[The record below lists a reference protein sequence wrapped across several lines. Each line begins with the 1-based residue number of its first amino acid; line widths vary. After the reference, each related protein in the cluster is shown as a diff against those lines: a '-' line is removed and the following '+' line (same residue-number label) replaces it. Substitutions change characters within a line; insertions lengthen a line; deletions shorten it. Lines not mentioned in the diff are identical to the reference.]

1 MPLPSNSY
9 ETRRDEA
16 AHGTSFLAKLRENE
30 NDQGQQLFIWT
41 LAFICSTTEQFYTK
55 KHITL
60 LVQVCRSV
68 SRRKKQK
75 TNKTCNRVCFTS
87 DD

>member
-30 NDQGQQLFIWT
+30 NHHGQQLFIWT
-41 LAFICSTTEQFYTK
+41 LANLFVQQLNNF
-55 KHITL
+55 TL
-60 LVQVCRSV
+60 RD
-68 SRRKKQK
+68 
-75 TNKTCNRVCFTS
+75 T
-87 DD
+87 